1 MTHQPVLTWS
11 DAHRRPVAS
20 RRKLA
25 LAPLPPSEDASRY
38 QAVEMPPPTYNL
50 DRQREA
56 LSLRALVILAIACMV
71 TGAAIVY
78 LQNFGMWLIP

>member
-1 MTHQPVLTWS
+1 
-11 DAHRRPVAS
+11 
-20 RRKLA
+20 
-25 LAPLPPSEDASRY
+25 
-38 QAVEMPPPTYNL
+38 MPPPTYNL